1 MNKEQLA
8 PWIEKL
14 TKANP
19 KDRTAIVGEMCKEN
33 GLKVGDAWKLLKEA
47 GFDSKAAPQGNGQ
60 QGGVTPDNTGAV
72 PGSDGTAKPA
82 GNTPPADETNPG
94 AEEQGHG
101 TLPNPPAPEQEPA
114 KKRVRHEKLK
124 GKNLIVGNKLIAFD
138 AEGIA
143 ELDAADAERLLTIP
157 DYTEVR
163 E

>member
-47 GFDSKAAPQGNGQ
+47 GFDSKATPPQG
-60 QGGVTPDNTGAV
+60 GAAQ
-72 PGSDGTAKPA
+72 PS
-82 GNTPPADETNPG
+82 GNMPPADETKQDVEN
-94 AEEQGHG
+94 Q
-101 TLPNPPAPEQEPA
+101 PNPPAPERKPA

-124 GKNLIVGNKLIAFD
+124 GKNLIVGNKTIAFD
-138 AEGIA
+138 ADGIA

-157 DYTEVR
+157 DYTEVPDA
-163 E
+163 